1 LSSRSSGLFWGFLG
15 VLAFSFTVPLTRVAV
30 EGMSPL
36 FIGSGRAVLAAI
48 LATFV
53 LVVTR
58 QKLPNA
64 RQFRHLVV
72 VGAGVVV
79 GFPYFTSYAL
89 ETVPA
94 AHAAV
99 VIGLLPIATA
109 VVAVIRTS
117 ERVHGRFWVF
127 AILGAISAISFAS
140 VAAGEFGHFEWADLL
155 LVGAVITS
163 AIGYSEGAVVSRELG
178 SWQTISWTLVIW
190 SPVMIIMTIV
200 SVATQPITATPW
212 QWAAFV
218 YLGAV
223 SMYLSFFGW
232 YRGLA
237 IGPITTVSQ
246 VQLVQ
251 PVLSI
256 VWAALILG
264 EVITLDVAVGGAV
277 VIACS
282 ALAVRTR
289 LKS

>member
-1 LSSRSSGLFWGFLG
+1 
-15 VLAFSFTVPLTRVAV
+15 
-30 EGMSPL
+30 MDPL
-36 FIGSGRAVLAAI
+36 FVGSARAVLAAL
-48 LATFV
+48 LATIV
-53 LVVTR
+53 LVATR

-64 RQFRHLVV
+64 RQVRHLIV

-79 GFPYFTSYAL
+79 GFPYFTVYAL
-89 ETVPA
+89 QTVPA
-94 AHAAV
+94 SHAAV
-99 VIGLLPIATA
+99 VIGLLPAATA
-109 VVAVIRTS
+109 VVAVIRTN
-117 ERVHGRFWVF
+117 ERVPGRFWVF
-127 AILGAISAISFAS
+127 AFLGAVAVVSFAS

-163 AIGYSEGAVVSRELG
+163 AIGYSEGALVSRELG

-190 SPVMIIMTIV
+190 SPVMIGMTIASLAIEPV
-200 SVATQPITATPW
+200 VATPT
-212 QWAAFV
+212 QWAAFI

-246 VQLVQ
+246 VQLIQ

-256 VWAALILG
+256 VWAALLLG
-264 EVITLDVAVGGAV
+264 EVITIEIAVGGAV
-277 VIACS
+277 VIACA

-289 LKS
+289 LLK

>member
-1 LSSRSSGLFWGFLG
+1 
-15 VLAFSFTVPLTRVAV
+15 
-30 EGMSPL
+30 
-36 FIGSGRAVLAAI
+36 
-48 LATFV
+48 
-53 LVVTR
+53 
-58 QKLPNA
+58 
-64 RQFRHLVV
+64 
-72 VGAGVVV
+72 
-79 GFPYFTSYAL
+79 
-89 ETVPA
+89 
-94 AHAAV
+94 
-99 VIGLLPIATA
+99 
-109 VVAVIRTS
+109 
-117 ERVHGRFWVF
+117 
-127 AILGAISAISFAS
+127 
-140 VAAGEFGHFEWADLL
+140 
-155 LVGAVITS
+155 LVGAVVTS

-190 SPVMIIMTIV
+190 SPVMITLTAV

-246 VQLVQ
+246 VQLIQ

-256 VWAALILG
+256 VWAGLLLG
-264 EVITLDVAVGGAV
+264 EVISLDIAVGGAA
-277 VIACS
+277 VIACA